1 MVSPRNWSTR
11 PYAQGIGVA
20 STRFNLQGLR
30 TSMPSVHCI
39 EGIRIRCLEKRRCL
53 LRVSTGRAAPSSA
66 CIHAALRAS
75 ERTTPRFFWYFFL
88 LIYHVRLSLLVSHG
102 FDDISNLLCVCSQPT
117 NCPHCATQSFIQEIP
132 HSTESRHCTKQV
144 QVLTSSLL
152 GSLILQMPLLASEHK
167 QSKAA
172 SEAIHSDVCWDMN
185 VFML

>member
-1 MVSPRNWSTR
+1 MGSGFTQKLVDASLCTR
-11 PYAQGIGVA
+11 DRCSIHK
-20 STRFNLQGLR
+20 FNLRGLR

-53 LRVSTGRAAPSSA
+53 LRVSRGRAALSSA

-117 NCPHCATQSFIQEIP
+117 NCPHCATQA
-132 HSTESRHCTKQV
+132 
-144 QVLTSSLL
+144 L
-152 GSLILQMPLLASEHK
+152 
-167 QSKAA
+167 SKKYHTRQNRGIAP
-172 SEAIHSDVCWDMN
+172 SK
-185 VFML
+185 FRY